1 MKFLLLLFTLV
12 SLSSC
17 LIPETE
23 EERIQREKKAA
34 DHQVGIFD
42 DLAQFVG
49 EELNL

>member
-1 MKFLLLLFTLV
+1 MQGALV
-12 SLSSC
+12 RTGKPIDQSL
-17 LIPETE
+17 
-23 EERIQREKKAA
+23 EKKAA